1 MHRTTDLRTGAAWRW
16 TQATLLTALLACA
29 AGGVSA
35 QVVRC
40 TDARTGRV
48 TYTNGSCGAGE
59 NRVQVQEAPSAEE
72 LQRDRAQAA
81 AAIERKNQ
89 QMASEESERRSRE
102 QQREREREAR
112 ERAQARQAPS
122 GSVDSPACQQARR
135 RLDAILAEAS
145 PDPAT
150 WGSRSQAAQ
159 RQMEMACLGPQAYEQ
174 LQQSR
179 TLQPNAVNR
188 PWIVAPPRPLPQ
200 PPAAPITGCNVF
212 RCYDRNGGVHPIP

>member
-1 MHRTTDLRTGAAWRW
+1 MLRSTPSPATRRW
-16 TQATLLTALLACA
+16 TLAVLCA
-29 AGGVSA
+29 GMAVLAAPDAQA
-35 QVVRC
+35 QVIRC
-40 TDARTGRV
+40 TDSKTGRV

-59 NRVQVQEAPSAEE
+59 SRVQVQEAPSAEE
-72 LQRDRAQAA
+72 LERDRSQAA

-89 QMASEESERRSRE
+89 RLAQEESERRARE
-102 QQREREREAR
+102 QQREREAR
-112 ERAQARQAPS
+112 ERARADQARQAQS
-122 GSVDSPACQQARR
+122 GNGDSPACQQARR

-159 RQMEMACLGPQAYEQ
+159 RQMEMACLGPQAYDQ

-179 TLQPNAVNR
+179 ALQPNAINR
-188 PWIVAPPRPLPQ
+188 PWLVTPPRPVPQ